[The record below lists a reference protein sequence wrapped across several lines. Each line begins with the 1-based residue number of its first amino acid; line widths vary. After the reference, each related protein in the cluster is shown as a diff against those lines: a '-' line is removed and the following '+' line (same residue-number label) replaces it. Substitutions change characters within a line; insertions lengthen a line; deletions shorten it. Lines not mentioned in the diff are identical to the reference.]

1 MRAGEAESSRD
12 APGLGRE
19 IPSCAE
25 TVRTIIIRIII
36 TIITIRIIIVLI
48 IIIII
53 IVRTIMA
60 TNVLMTLRILL
71 ALVVVEQFFSNIAEK
86 KNSSN
91 HMNENES
98 GRCQQGSCDS
108 KMDSTMKLHLR

>member
-71 ALVVVEQFFSNIAEK
+71 ALVVEQFFSNIAEK